1 MRIGAAEFGVEL
13 AVVDDVI
20 AVRAAGRGLQVRR
33 AIEMADAQVSEIADD
48 GRGIIE
54 GEARMQ
60 LDTVGRRPRAGPP
73 GRLGGR
79 GRCGWL
85 GGRGGHRAALLGEG
99 WSGPVAG
106 LPAN

>member
-1 MRIGAAEFGVEL
+1 VVGNDVEYLAEARFSQPPCQPAMRIGAAEFGVEP

-20 AVRAAGRGLQVRR
+20 AVRAAGRGLQVRG

-60 LDTVGRRPRAGPP
+60 LDTVGRRPRAGAA
-73 GRLGGR
+73 
-79 GRCGWL
+79 
-85 GGRGGHRAALLGEG
+85 RAGA
-99 WSGPVAG
+99 WQARR
-106 LPAN
+106 A